1 MPLELIIELLELLI
15 VKVLNDK
22 DLLTKSSAPPESLNV
37 LVDKPRD
44 DPEPLNLKVPAL
56 TVVIPSN
63 VLAPDKV
70 NKPSPAFV
78 KFMLPEIMPVMALVS
93 DTVTLK
99 PDSELKSCALKVCA
113 FTVRFLAVELLDILP
128 VMVTAALALVIVLS
142 LNNVTGPVNAIPVV
156 PPPPLA
162 PLGLL

>member
-44 DPEPLNLKVPAL
+44 DPEPLNLKVPPL

-78 KFMLPEIMPVMALVS
+78 KFMLPEIMPVMALV
-93 DTVTLK
+93 VVQVGLE
-99 PDSELKSCALKVCA
+99 EL
-113 FTVRFLAVELLDILP
+113 IQH
-128 VMVTAALALVIVLS
+128 M
-142 LNNVTGPVNAIPVV
+142 G
-156 PPPPLA
+156 
-162 PLGLL
+162 G

>member
-56 TVVIPSN
+56 TVVIP
-63 VLAPDKV
+63 
-70 NKPSPAFV
+70 
-78 KFMLPEIMPVMALVS
+78 
-93 DTVTLK
+93 
-99 PDSELKSCALKVCA
+99 
-113 FTVRFLAVELLDILP
+113 
-128 VMVTAALALVIVLS
+128 LS
-142 LNNVTGPVNAIPVV
+142 LIHI
-156 PPPPLA
+156 
-162 PLGLL
+162 